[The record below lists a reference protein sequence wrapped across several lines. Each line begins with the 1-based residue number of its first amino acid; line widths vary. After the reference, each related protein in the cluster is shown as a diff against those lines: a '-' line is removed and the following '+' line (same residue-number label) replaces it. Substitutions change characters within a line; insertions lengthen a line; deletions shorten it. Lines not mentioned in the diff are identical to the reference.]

1 MKILIGFLLAL
12 FIFSH
17 AYAVTP
23 AEIPSAEILGKG
35 KVVSSAYL
43 DDPRWTIKY
52 EMIVIYKSKIYRCHA
67 YPNTD
72 DVYCWK
78 MRDTSK

>member
-35 KVVSSAYL
+35 K
-43 DDPRWTIKY
+43 
-52 EMIVIYKSKIYRCHA
+52 
-67 YPNTD
+67 
-72 DVYCWK
+72 
-78 MRDTSK
+78 

>member
-12 FIFSH
+12 FISGQ

-35 KVVSSAYL
+35 KVVSSVHIGKSS
-43 DDPRWTIKY
+43 DFHQ
-52 EMIVIYKSKIYRCHA
+52 MIVIYKSKIYRCHA
-67 YPNTD
+67 YPYKD
-72 DVYCWK
+72 DVYCWE
-78 MRDTSK
+78 MRDH